1 MNKLFLPRSLVLR
14 VAEQIGRGLRDSDG
28 YRLVV
33 LCSTV
38 MPGTTGGELLPLLE
52 SVSGKRCGP
61 DFGLCYNPEFI
72 ALGSV
77 IRDFLHPDMFLVGEV
92 DERAGQMLEDIHKT
106 VAPDAPV
113 ERMNFVNAELTKI
126 AVNTYVTTKITY
138 ANMLAEVCERLDGA
152 DVDVVTGALG
162 RDSRIG
168 RKYLKGALGYGGP
181 CFPRDNV
188 AFDRLGDLCGL
199 DLDLTKATQRTN
211 AKQAV
216 RVAERA
222 LALAPPNGVIAV
234 LGMSYKPDTPVVE
247 ESQGVKIAAELV
259 RLNANVTVHDPKAL
273 PHARAEL
280 GDGVVYAESL
290 SEGLHEA
297 DVVIIA
303 TAWDD
308 YKALD
313 PSRLKLG
320 ATVVDCWRILPREPF
335 EQRGVYVTM
344 GIGDGAAAH
353 LATVAANR

>member
-1 MNKLFLPRSLVLR
+1 MKLAVFGLGKLGAPLAAVFAHKGHQVVGVDVNPGAVDAINRGETPVDEPQLAELIAQNRERLSATDDAAGAARDCEASLIIVPTPSRADGSFSSDLVLR

-77 IRDFLHPDMFLVGEV
+77 IRDFLHPDMFPVGEV

-168 RKYLKGALGYGGP
+168 RKYLKGSAGLRRSL
-181 CFPRDNV
+181 FPAR
-188 AFDRLGDLCGL
+188 
-199 DLDLTKATQRTN
+199 QR
-211 AKQAV
+211 
-216 RVAERA
+216 R
-222 LALAPPNGVIAV
+222 
-234 LGMSYKPDTPVVE
+234 
-247 ESQGVKIAAELV
+247 
-259 RLNANVTVHDPKAL
+259 
-273 PHARAEL
+273 
-280 GDGVVYAESL
+280 
-290 SEGLHEA
+290 
-297 DVVIIA
+297 
-303 TAWDD
+303 
-308 YKALD
+308 
-313 PSRLKLG
+313 
-320 ATVVDCWRILPREPF
+320 F
-335 EQRGVYVTM
+335 
-344 GIGDGAAAH
+344 
-353 LATVAANR
+353 